1 MQIKNKIDGLGNPKT
16 LKQIKTKLSN
26 RKDAYKF
33 QRTITK
39 KTGRS
44 PSFCAHFD
52 DFDEILGTRD
62 FVNPLFAT
70 DVGSKL
76 TWGRQ
81 C

>member
-39 KTGRS
+39 NLEDLL
-44 PSFCAHFD
+44 PFAHILMTLMKFLVQ
-52 DFDEILGTRD
+52 EIL
-62 FVNPLFAT
+62 
-70 DVGSKL
+70 
-76 TWGRQ
+76 
-81 C
+81 

>member
-39 KTGRS
+39 KLEDLLA
-44 PSFCAHFD
+44 FAHILMTLMKFLVQ
-52 DFDEILGTRD
+52 EIL
-62 FVNPLFAT
+62 
-70 DVGSKL
+70 
-76 TWGRQ
+76 
-81 C
+81 